1 MFSWLRHAF
10 GGGTPAPP
18 IPARSPVKHPA
29 SAPTPK
35 PAPEK
40 RTDTPTGENVQDRFI
55 LRKVSAIINIA
66 VYAGMVYDSI
76 C

>member
-29 SAPTPK
+29 SAPAPK

-66 VYAGMVYDSI
+66 VYAGIVNDSI